1 MGIARFNP
9 NNPHI
14 IVRARLFGPSG
25 VEWVDLILDTGA
37 THTVIDETVA
47 FRLGYDLSSAPTV
60 SLTTVSGTTQAP
72 VIAIRQIFALGET
85 VGDFQVLA
93 LPLPIQL
100 RADGLLGLDFLRWR
114 NLFLQLSQRNSAHLA
129 LFQSTLA
136 SHRFVNANLPTPLKV
151 LRRH

>member
-1 MGIARFNP
+1 MGIDRFNP

-37 THTVIDETVA
+37 THTIIDETVA

-60 SLTTVSGTTQAP
+60 SLTTVSGTTQAS

-100 RADGLLGLDFLRWR
+100 RADGLLGLDFLRRR
-114 NLFLQLSQRNSAHLA
+114 NLFCNFHKGILLTLPFADQIWHRIVLSTQIYPHL
-129 LFQSTLA
+129 
-136 SHRFVNANLPTPLKV
+136 
-151 LRRH
+151 

>member
-60 SLTTVSGTTQAP
+60 SLTTVSGTTQAS
-72 VIAIRQIFALGET
+72 VIAVRQIFALCET

-100 RADGLLGLDFLRWR
+100 RANGLLGLDFLRWR
-114 NLFLQLSQRNSAHLA
+114 NLFCNFHKGILLTLPFANQLWHRIVLSTQICPHL
-129 LFQSTLA
+129 
-136 SHRFVNANLPTPLKV
+136 
-151 LRRH
+151 

>member
-1 MGIARFNP
+1 MGIDRFNP

-60 SLTTVSGTTQAP
+60 SLTTVSGTTQAS
-72 VIAIRQIFALGET
+72 VIAVRQIFALGET

-114 NLFLQLSQRNSAHLA
+114 NLFCNFRRGILLTLPFANQLWHRIVL
-129 LFQSTLA
+129 STQICP
-136 SHRFVNANLPTPLKV
+136 HF
-151 LRRH
+151 

>member
-1 MGIARFNP
+1 MGIDRFNP

-37 THTVIDETVA
+37 THTFIDETVA

-60 SLTTVSGTTQAP
+60 SLTTVSGTTQAS
-72 VIAIRQIFALGET
+72 VIAVRQIFALGET

-114 NLFLQLSQRNSAHLA
+114 NLFCNFRRGILLTLPFANQLWHRIVL
-129 LFQSTLA
+129 STQICP
-136 SHRFVNANLPTPLKV
+136 HF
-151 LRRH
+151 

>member
-1 MGIARFNP
+1 MGIDRFNP

-37 THTVIDETVA
+37 THTIIDETVA

-60 SLTTVSGTTQAP
+60 SLTTVSGTTQAS
-72 VIAIRQIFALGET
+72 VIAVRQIFALGET

-100 RADGLLGLDFLRWR
+100 QADGLLGLDFLRWR
-114 NLFLQLSQRNSAHLA
+114 NLFCNFHKGILLTLPFANQLWHRIVLSTQICPHL
-129 LFQSTLA
+129 
-136 SHRFVNANLPTPLKV
+136 
-151 LRRH
+151 